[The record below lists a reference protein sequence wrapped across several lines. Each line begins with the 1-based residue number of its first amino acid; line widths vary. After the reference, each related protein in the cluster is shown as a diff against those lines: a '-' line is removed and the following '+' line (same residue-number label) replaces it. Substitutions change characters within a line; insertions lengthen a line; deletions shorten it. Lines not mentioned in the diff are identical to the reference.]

1 MCENSTT
8 LILQPVAFTFIFVK
22 EKNTRY
28 IKHQVCQLQYIA
40 FHDLNKF
47 HCIGKVPREM
57 GKPDYD
63 SLVHTAETKMK
74 SRLKP
79 SWVFIHYKYLTNSQ
93 ITTIKATIP
102 TTDNSMHMQEQPPLV
117 RLFKTAK
124 FFCTRCFHNRNIKY
138 KQQVNV
144 NNISII

>member
-79 SWVFIHYKYLTNSQ
+79 SWVFYTLQ
-93 ITTIKATIP
+93 IF
-102 TTDNSMHMQEQPPLV
+102 DQ
-117 RLFKTAK
+117 
-124 FFCTRCFHNRNIKY
+124 
-138 KQQVNV
+138 
-144 NNISII
+144 